1 MGVVSV
7 QYGWFV
13 GRRKDSSV
21 LTEVRMN
28 LRYVQVLQECSE
40 LTLQEMKDL
49 VMALNKLIEEE
60 NDRKTETCI

>member
-1 MGVVSV
+1 M
-7 QYGWFV
+7 

-21 LTEVRMN
+21 LAEVRMN

>member
-1 MGVVSV
+1 M
-7 QYGWFV
+7 
-13 GRRKDSSV
+13 GRRQDSSV
-21 LTEVRMN
+21 LAEVRMN

-40 LTLQEMKDL
+40 LSLEEMKDL

>member
-1 MGVVSV
+1 MG
-7 QYGWFV
+7 
-13 GRRKDSSV
+13 GREDSSV
-21 LTEVRMN
+21 LAKVRMN

-40 LTLQEMKDL
+40 LSLEEMKDL

>member
-1 MGVVSV
+1 
-7 QYGWFV
+7 V
-13 GRRKDSSV
+13 GRREDSSV
-21 LTEVRMN
+21 LAEVRMN

>member
-1 MGVVSV
+1 M
-7 QYGWFV
+7 

>member
-1 MGVVSV
+1 
-7 QYGWFV
+7 V
-13 GRRKDSSV
+13 GRREDSSI
-21 LTEVRMN
+21 LAEVRMN

-40 LTLQEMKDL
+40 LSLEEMKDL

>member
-1 MGVVSV
+1 M
-7 QYGWFV
+7 

-40 LTLQEMKDL
+40 LTPQEMKDL

>member
-1 MGVVSV
+1 
-7 QYGWFV
+7 V
-13 GRRKDSSV
+13 GRREDSSV

>member
-1 MGVVSV
+1 M
-7 QYGWFV
+7 
-13 GRRKDSSV
+13 GRRQDSSV
-21 LTEVRMN
+21 LAEVRMN

-40 LTLQEMKDL
+40 LTLEEMKDL

>member
-1 MGVVSV
+1 M
-7 QYGWFV
+7 
-13 GRRKDSSV
+13 GRREDSSV
-21 LTEVRMN
+21 LAEVRMN

>member
-1 MGVVSV
+1 
-7 QYGWFV
+7 V
-13 GRRKDSSV
+13 GRREDSSV
-21 LTEVRMN
+21 FAEVRMN

>member
-1 MGVVSV
+1 MVSV